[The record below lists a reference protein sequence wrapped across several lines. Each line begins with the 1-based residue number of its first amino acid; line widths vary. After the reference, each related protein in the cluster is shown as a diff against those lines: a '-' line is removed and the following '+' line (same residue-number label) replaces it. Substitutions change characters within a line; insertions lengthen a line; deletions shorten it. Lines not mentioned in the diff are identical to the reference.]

1 MSAAPNPAAPR
12 VSPVVAWLVCGLI
25 ALAQYGNFYVY
36 DSIGPVADLL
46 QQQRG
51 FSDSQVGLLN
61 AIYSL
66 PNVVLILLGG
76 VLVDRFGAARTT
88 LLTAGIC
95 GVGALL
101 TAFSPS
107 FAGMAAGR
115 LLYGIGAETFSIAT
129 LAGVAQYFAGGTVAL
144 AMGLTLAIGRLG
156 SYSADMSPS
165 WFTTAYAQGWQ
176 PPLVIATAVAATSFV
191 ASAVYW
197 WVDRGQRGKAVAA
210 PTAERFVWR
219 DLLHFGRAYW
229 YLLGL
234 CVLWYSVILAFRSTF
249 SIKYFQH
256 THGLDLAAAG
266 EMNSYVFLAAV
277 FATPAFGWMCD
288 RLQRYA
294 PFLALGSLLL
304 PIALAL
310 LALTATGLI
319 VPTVLIGISYSL
331 VPAVMWPLASRIVP
345 QARFGTAIGLMWV
358 AQNAGISG
366 ANLVAGWLNDRA
378 GASAANPAGYD
389 GMMLFFGLASVA
401 GFACGL
407 LLWLTAGR
415 RQHEKPA
422 TA

>member
-1 MSAAPNPAAPR
+1 
-12 VSPVVAWLVCGLI
+12 
-25 ALAQYGNFYVY
+25 
-36 DSIGPVADLL
+36 
-46 QQQRG
+46 
-51 FSDSQVGLLN
+51 
-61 AIYSL
+61 
-66 PNVVLILLGG
+66 
-76 VLVDRFGAARTT
+76 
-88 LLTAGIC
+88 
-95 GVGALL
+95 
-101 TAFSPS
+101 
-107 FAGMAAGR
+107 
-115 LLYGIGAETFSIAT
+115 
-129 LAGVAQYFAGGTVAL
+129 
-144 AMGLTLAIGRLG
+144 
-156 SYSADMSPS
+156 
-165 WFTTAYAQGWQ
+165 
-176 PPLVIATAVAATSFV
+176 
-191 ASAVYW
+191 
-197 WVDRGQRGKAVAA
+197 
-210 PTAERFVWR
+210 
-219 DLLHFGRAYW
+219 
-229 YLLGL
+229 
-234 CVLWYSVILAFRSTF
+234 
-249 SIKYFQH
+249 
-256 THGLDLAAAG
+256 
-266 EMNSYVFLAAV
+266 MNSYVFLAAV